1 MNDWNGL
8 LNSSLINPKNPCHL
22 HRRMIRHY
30 LKMSHRCPAG
40 KLRTKHR
47 RIYRGFYPFLIPIL
61 ISRRN
66 LYRVPGPRV
75 YLPEASHCKDLSLQF
90 SQSPGPSSERTAAR
104 LGTARSVV
112 ALTETARSVAA
123 QPGTVRS
130 VAVRPVAVRSGTV
143 RTAVPLPRLGRRR
156 NCQPRFRFSC
166 PYHSPPAVPL
176 RPVRLQRRGSPPD
189 LPSGQTSD
197 QTPGRMPGRLRRRH
211 RKYRRDLKR
220 RSCSHRS

>member
-90 SQSPGPSSERTAAR
+90 SQSPCPSSERTAAR
-104 LGTARSVV
+104 LGTARSV
-112 ALTETARSVAA
+112 AAQLETARSAAARPVAA
-123 QPGTVRS
+123 QS
-130 VAVRPVAVRSGTV
+130 VAALAGTVRSGTV
-143 RTAVPLPRLGRRR
+143 RTAVPPPHLGRRR

-166 PYHSPPAVPL
+166 PYHFPPAVPL
-176 RPVRLQRRGSPPD
+176 QPVRRNHRGSPSD
-189 LPSGQTSD
+189 QPSGQTSD